1 MRRHHHSYKDKREAK
16 DGVLEHDKFVDI
28 GKELAHGIPFLLQ
41 LYKNRYN
48 APMKEIAIIGP
59 TASGKS
65 ALAIELAAKHDAYIL
80 SLDSLAIYKEIDI
93 VSAKPS
99 KEELA
104 RVRHFGVDEL
114 YPDEYFSV
122 AIYLDIY
129 AKAKEEARKKGKH
142 LIIVGGTSF
151 YLKTL
156 LEGLSPMP
164 QVDERVQRQVA
175 RLLQDIEEAYRML
188 QTIDPVFAARITA
201 KDRYRIQKGF
211 EILYATGMKPSDY
224 FAKHPPK
231 AITDLPIYEIAID
244 RETLRRRIAARTH
257 AMVEMGL
264 IDETVY
270 LEKRYG
276 RAINP
281 MKAIG
286 IKETLQYLDGKIPTI
301 EALEEAITTH
311 TAQLAKRQQTFNKT
325 QLEKRLSA
333 PLEKLREELDRE
345 LAD

>member
-1 MRRHHHSYKDKREAK
+1 
-16 DGVLEHDKFVDI
+16 
-28 GKELAHGIPFLLQ
+28 
-41 LYKNRYN
+41 
-48 APMKEIAIIGP
+48 MKEIAIIGP

-65 ALAIELAAKHDAYIL
+65 ALAIRLATKFDAFIL

-99 KEELA
+99 KEE
-104 RVRHFGVDEL
+104 RESVRHFGIDEL
-114 YPDEYFSV
+114 YPNEYFSV
-122 AIYLDIY
+122 ALYRDIY
-129 AKAKEEARKKGKH
+129 VRAKKEAQKKGKH

-164 QVDERVQRQVA
+164 HIDEHAQQQVEQ
-175 RLLQDIEEAYRML
+175 LLLDIEEAYRIL
-188 QTIDPVFAARITA
+188 HTIDPAFAARITP
-201 KDRYRIQKGF
+201 KDRYRIQKGL
-211 EILYATGMKPSDY
+211 EILYATGMKPSAY

-231 AITDLPIYEIAID
+231 AITTMPIYEISID
-244 RETLRRRIAARTH
+244 REHLRKRIAARTH
-257 AMVEMGL
+257 AMIEMGL
-264 IDETVY
+264 IDEIVY

-286 IKETLQYLDGKIPTI
+286 IKETLEYLDGKITSLQ
-301 EALEEAITTH
+301 ALEEAITTH

-325 QLEKRLSA
+325 QLTKKLSA
-333 PLEKLREELDRE
+333 PIEELQKVLEKE